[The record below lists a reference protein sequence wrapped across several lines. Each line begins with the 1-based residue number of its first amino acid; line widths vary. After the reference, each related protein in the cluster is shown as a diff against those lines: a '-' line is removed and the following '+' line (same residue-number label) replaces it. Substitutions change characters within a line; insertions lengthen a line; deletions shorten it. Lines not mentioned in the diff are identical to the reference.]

1 MKTYY
6 YVVSVTIG
14 DDGPADWDLDPYTE
28 DDRFP
33 DGTVWDDKAGE
44 WQHHDSE
51 SNTAQSSHFTRLLV
65 EALTTIGQQDE
76 EAK

>member
-28 DDRFP
+28 EDRFP

-44 WQHHDSE
+44 WQDHDSE
-51 SNTAQSSHFTRLLV
+51 TNNTTSEELTRLLV
-65 EALTTIGQQDE
+65 EALTNLGKQDE
-76 EAK
+76 AV